1 MTIPATQVATRARYL
16 LQDASGTRWTDAEIL
31 HWINEGRREM
41 ARIKPTVFGNGTE
54 VTHTLTAGCRQRIT
68 TADAYRIDSINYNV
82 ASGAAIRATTK
93 DLLDAFK
100 PAWRKD
106 TGTEVQNWFS
116 DETDPLAFW
125 VYPAAEG
132 VMVKAHVHISPADLT
147 ALSDTALP
155 FDIYEPALVNYV
167 CAKALAKEDEAGSL
181 AKAQAFAQ
189 LFTDG
194 LS

>member
-1 MTIPATQVATRARYL
+1 MTITATQVATRARYL
-16 LQDASGTRWTDAEIL
+16 LQDASGIRWTDTEIL

-68 TADAYRIDSINYNV
+68 TTDAYLIDSINYNV
-82 ASGAAIRATTK
+82 ASGKAIRPTTK

-100 PAWRKD
+100 PAWRQD
-106 TGTEVQNWFS
+106 TGTDVQNWFS

-125 VYPAAEG
+125 VYPAATG
-132 VMVKAHVHISPADLT
+132 DIKAHVHISPTDLT

-189 LFTDG
+189 LFTAA
-194 LS
+194 LA